1 MFASLSQSASLF
13 AWLSGT
19 ATGLGLFAVVGAQ
32 SAFIL
37 RQGIMRAHVGWVIV
51 SCALIDAIFITASVM
66 GLQALT
72 NRVPGLTHYVL
83 WFGVVFLSWY
93 ALQSA
98 RRACRPTQG
107 VAADAEV
114 VPSRKAAVAGAFA
127 FSLLNPHFW
136 LDMVVLGSLA
146 HGFENARM
154 AFASGAITA
163 SVLWLLVLG
172 AGATLLAPLLRS
184 ARAWRILDGVIA
196 VVMMLI
202 AVRLAVTGLS
212 S

>member
-19 ATGLGLFAVVGAQ
+19 VTGLSLFAVVGAQ

-51 SCALIDAIFITASVM
+51 SCALVDAVFIIASVT
-66 GLQALT
+66 GLQMLTARVPALT
-72 NRVPGLTHYVL
+72 QVVL
-83 WFGVVFLSWY
+83 WFGVVFLVWY

-98 RRACRPTQG
+98 RRAWRPG
-107 VAADAEV
+107 AGLAAAAHAA
-114 VPSRKAAVAGAFA
+114 PSRKAAVAGAFA

-146 HGFENARM
+146 NGFDGARL

-163 SVLWLLVLG
+163 SVLWLMVLG
-172 AGATLLAPLLRS
+172 AGATMLAPLLRS
-184 ARAWRILDGVIA
+184 VRAWRILDGVIA
-196 VVMMLI
+196 AVMLLI
-202 AVRLAVTGLS
+202 AARLAVAGVAA
-212 S
+212 